1 MSEPELITADV
12 TPREIEIVKML
23 AEGYNSR
30 QISFHLF
37 ISEHTVHT
45 HRRNIVKKLGVK
57 NVAHLVHYS
66 WQNGLFN
73 RLNEATME
81 LRTQSS

>member
-1 MSEPELITADV
+1 MEQPEV

-23 AEGYNSR
+23 AEGYSSR
-30 QISFHLF
+30 EISFQLF

-45 HRRNIVKKLGVK
+45 HRRNIVKKLGVR

-66 WQNGLFN
+66 WQNGLFQMN
-73 RLNEATME
+73 MTALKVFG
-81 LRTQSS
+81 